1 MAVLGDQLLPDRTNL
16 RSRFSANLCAGQVS
30 DTTCAQTTGSNVQ
43 YNSTPLSFH
52 DRSPT
57 DLQDLRGS
65 MSHIKA
71 VIFDIGGVVMR
82 SPFIAIAAYEKKL
95 GIPENYLNC
104 SIVERGPNGAWQKFE
119 RGELPLFP
127 FYEAFSRDLSDTTS
141 GNVWYA
147 AYCKRKGVECP
158 ELPQKL
164 NVDGREVTAGKHKII
179 ALTNNYARTSTEN
192 PIPASELAFLGWDRE
207 GATPSTLRG
216 LFDDF
221 CDSSELGS
229 RKPERRFYQMALDR
243 NGLRAEEVVF
253 LDDIGINLKAAKEL
267 GMETIHVPIG
277 GTLTATKKLEAKLG
291 IDLTSQP
298 TEEEVMAK
306 L

>member
-1 MAVLGDQLLPDRTNL
+1 M
-16 RSRFSANLCAGQVS
+16 
-30 DTTCAQTTGSNVQ
+30 
-43 YNSTPLSFH
+43 
-52 DRSPT
+52 SP
-57 DLQDLRGS
+57 
-65 MSHIKA
+65 HFKA

-82 SPFIAIAAYEKKL
+82 SPFIAIAAYERKL

-104 SIVERGPNGAWQKFE
+104 SIVERGSNGAWQKFE

-127 FYEAFSRDLSDTTS
+127 FYEEFSRDLSDTAN

-147 AYCKRKGVECP
+147 AYCKRRGIDCP
-158 ELPQKL
+158 ELPERL
-164 NVDGREVTAGKHKII
+164 NVDGRELFGSMMRESGIYDPHILRAIRRIRAAGKHKII
-179 ALTNNYARTSTEN
+179 ALTNNFARTSTEN

-229 RKPERRFYQMALDR
+229 RKPELRFYQMALDR
-243 NGLRAEEVVF
+243 NGLRAQDVVF

-277 GTLTATKKLEAKLG
+277 GTLAATKKLEAKLG

-298 TEEEVMAK
+298 REEEVMAK